1 MISTR
6 RRASGNDCD
15 CRPAFEPKC
24 LYRSAMVAVV
34 RPGNLADGRSYF
46 MLGTRRHGSKSVV
59 TLMNSVMIG
68 LALGL
73 VGALALPFADAVT
86 ALRQA
91 DRAGALAEA
100 DRVLFETT
108 QATRLTRGNSQAA
121 LQTIDAVLP
130 ELDRIRAETQT
141 RLTAAL
147 AKGTPLLPPDA
158 RARAARSMERWQA
171 TAPRH
176 AHMLALC

>member
-24 LYRSAMVAVV
+24 LYTSAMVAVA

-46 MLGTRRHGSKSVV
+46 MLGTRLHGSRSVV
-59 TLMNSVMIG
+59 TLMNSVMII

-73 VGALALPFADAVT
+73 VGALVLPFADAVT

-108 QATRLTRGNSQAA
+108 PATRLTRGTSQPP
-121 LQTIDAVLP
+121 LQPTHA
-130 ELDRIRAETQT
+130 
-141 RLTAAL
+141 
-147 AKGTPLLPPDA
+147 LLPA
-158 RARAARSMERWQA
+158 
-171 TAPRH
+171 
-176 AHMLALC
+176 